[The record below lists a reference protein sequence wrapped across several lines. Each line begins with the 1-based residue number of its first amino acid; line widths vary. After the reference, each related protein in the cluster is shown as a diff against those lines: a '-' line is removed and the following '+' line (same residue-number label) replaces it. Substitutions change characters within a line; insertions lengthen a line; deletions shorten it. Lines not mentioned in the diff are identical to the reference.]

1 MMSLKLDDLD
11 PDTLAKLGIKKPKEK
26 GEKFTAEQ
34 ERQHAIACMNQIRS
48 LTQAQRGRVLRR
60 ALKMNGV

>member
-1 MMSLKLDDLD
+1 MSLKLDDLD
-11 PDTLAKLGIKKPKEK
+11 PETLAKLGVKTPKPQA
-26 GEKFTAEQ
+26 EKFTAEQ
-34 ERQHAIACMNQIRS
+34 ERQHAIACMNQIRN